1 MKKLFLTIFLVIVSL
16 TSATAGTDPV
26 EAHPKAVGVKIGWGA
41 EFSYQQSMDKGFLEV
56 DLGLDQFN
64 SLDFSTFY
72 NFMVAQPEWT
82 TSGTWG
88 IYAGPGASLGM
99 KLLGNP
105 HFFHISAGCMVG
117 VEYAF
122 DSPLL
127 LSFDIKPQ
135 IGVGFGHGFYWKMT
149 PSVGVRYR
157 F

>member
-1 MKKLFLTIFLVIVSL
+1 MKKLILTIVSAL
-16 TSATAGTDPV
+16 ASMTAATASTDSVSP
-26 EAHPKAVGVKIGWGA
+26 EPKAVGVRIGWGA
-41 EFSYQQSMDKGFLEV
+41 ELSYQQSMDKGFMEV

-72 NFMVAQPEWT
+72 NFVLAQPEWT

-99 KLLGNP
+99 KLLGAP
-105 HFFHISAGCMVG
+105 HFFHISVGCMVG

-122 DSPLL
+122 DNPLL
-127 LSFDIKPQ
+127 LSFDIRPQ